1 MTIRTHATKAAE
13 AALAALGAAP
23 DEAQR
28 NAVLMAIEKAM
39 IDLMREDEERYA
51 KAALNCCAPD
61 LDTAHKIA
69 EEVRRA
75 NTALIANLSSMR

>member
-1 MTIRTHATKAAE
+1 MTIREHAKKAAE
-13 AALAALGAAP
+13 AALAALDAAP
-23 DEAQR
+23 DEAQK
-28 NAVLMAIEKAM
+28 NAVTMAIEKAM

-51 KAALNCCAPD
+51 KAALHCCAHD